1 MSDNSTINFNA
12 VYGQIGYLQW
22 FAAFNI
28 SVFEGNM
35 DGLVN
40 DFSVI
45 GIARS
50 HGHVTART
58 YQALATVHQW
68 YGYCRSLPQ
77 PQPSS
82 SEELPFRAAP
92 YPHAHYFHPMAVATN
107 ASHPAPI
114 TPSPLS
120 KDAEFETIDS
130 SSKGVQATNG
140 ATLGRQSK
148 TITVSEDY
156 WVREEDVQTCN
167 WDRVMTEGSRTITVT
182 TSDDDKWHADNIDL
196 SIDEGNQYLEKDE
209 VLFPTKHDK
218 NGYLR
223 QSNIKRVSWHGKAK
237 QRKFRGKRNISA
249 DRGARGTDQNIRTA
263 RAASSLMLRCPP
275 PEEWNGENGSITQ
288 IMKDLRLKGSNR
300 RKVKSVIEQTY
311 EKYLNGEYYT
321 GKVRPGAGRPCDIER
336 GSMEEQILADG
347 KEDGLSN
354 EDVLGNI
361 NDWRT
366 DHDLPLLGKNAVK
379 GALARMAEK
388 GYCDKSSVKKRPD
401 GSDDPNSKWSRARDN
416 FTKQTL
422 IRIGKISLDDLI
434 KEYGKEES
442 ISDVFNPKKLS
453 PIDQDGVSFIDETHR
468 DCVVSSYGGKV
479 DHIYKFKRDKDGNFA
494 ENGEFDESREG
505 YERTFKHSSQ
515 VRLAFSC
522 ATRID
527 SGVKVGH
534 RLPAFDYTGK
544 TMVSRKKWMELEQL
558 AVKDVKLNG
567 GSDKLDSNIGRAAE
581 DALNACGVNNLAD
594 IQDMIKNRARR
605 SKVLEDMPKSGNRRV
620 IGPGRLDKI
629 INAVAGVQLSKDEP
643 PPSTDYTKEANPYL
657 ARYGEDEWE
666 AEIRK
671 TKHFRGLC
679 CVTDLVEHIVCTTR
693 DFYKGTKNED
703 NWMFYHD
710 ALILMTAKECKDWM
724 AEKGYLKRWI
734 LPELGLNEDLGFGGR
749 PVGNSPEFM
758 PWDASLNQDVHESVR
773 RHCVLCRSTLK
784 RQDRL
789 NDDRRFSLAT
799 PKLGVATY
807 LRIIDPRP
815 FVGVSPTPKRIVQD
829 IEGAWNAMMIVYQ
842 HKGVYVEGLAT
853 RTGHRHIKSKEKKNW
868 GGARV
873 KGDHSIAHL
882 KRSTRMHRDLQD
894 MRSEERARTVCE
906 TRKALGGSK
915 DISGDIDDEEK
926 EEDLELNM
934 TKPAT
939 SSTARKRPATS
950 STARKRASPDSCVD
964 KTASTQ
970 TKKRKTS
977 SKSKQSVARASSES
991 DPEVVGVVDRR
1002 SSQQSRAPRFASSA
1016 ECKSLIKE
1024 RGRLVNVSDDG
1035 NCGYHALKAILV
1047 SAGALQDSVAI
1058 GQLRRMIKK
1067 HAQDNM
1073 LKFIGASFNGEDSI
1087 LKTVSGRLFWPFSC
1101 SSRVRDPQRTR
1112 QITFEGTIIK
1122 GIHEIREDDY
1132 EKRSPMSDWLQANFV
1147 LPIAVHL
1154 FQQSVALY
1162 TVMLDESRKR
1172 HIILTDIYRYDERNE
1187 SVSFD
1192 RRDGF
1197 VQSSPPSG
1205 PAPHPIPGEIYSKDT
1220 PRQRKLLQRSPESEL
1235 GRMEAQI
1242 ALSAWHQESG
1252 DCPVVVVVVNVRDYG
1267 EKGRYETGPQTNDRA
1282 SVRLRRAVVCLPI
1295 RGLFL
1300 SPRCRQFAMFRRWVD
1315 CVLHGVSTPRRCGAT
1330 ELDRFFLWISL
1341 DPT

>member
-1 MSDNSTINFNA
+1 GSASAAAPAPRPQAVGKDDSPPLWSLGMSDNSTINFNA

-28 SVFEGNM
+28 SVFEGSM

-50 HGHVTART
+50 HGHVTSRT

-92 YPHAHYFHPMAVATN
+92 YPHAPYSHPMAVATN
-107 ASHPAPI
+107 PSHPAPI

-120 KDAEFETIDS
+120 KADEFETIDPNN
-130 SSKGVQATNG
+130 KGVQATNG

-167 WDRVMTEGSRTITVT
+167 PRDRVMTEGSRTITVT
-182 TSDDDKWHADNIDL
+182 TSDDDKWHADDIDL
-196 SIDEGNQYLEKDE
+196 SIDEGTQYLEKDE
-209 VLFPTKHDK
+209 VLFPTKQDTK
-218 NGYLR
+218 GYLR
-223 QSNIKRVSWHGKAK
+223 QSDIKRNTWHNKPSRRKAEAK
-237 QRKFRGKRNISA
+237 GTALAENI
-249 DRGARGTDQNIRTA
+249 RGTVPNTRTA
-263 RAASSLMLRCPP
+263 RATCSLMLRCPP

-311 EKYLNGEYYT
+311 EKYLKGEYYT
-321 GKVRPGAGRPCDIER
+321 GKVKPGAGRPCDIER
-336 GSMEEQILADG
+336 GSMEEQMLADG

-366 DHDLPLLGKNAVK
+366 DHDLPLIGKNAVK
-379 GALARMAEK
+379 GALARMAGA
-388 GYCDKSSVKKRPD
+388 GYCDKTSVKKRPD
-401 GSDDPNSKWSRARDN
+401 GSDDPNSKWSRARCN

-422 IRIGKISLDDLI
+422 IRIGRISLDDLI

-442 ISDVFNPKKLS
+442 IPDVFNPKKLTN
-453 PIDQDGVSFIDETHR
+453 IDQDGVSFIDETHR

-494 ENGEFDESREG
+494 EDGEFDKSREG

-558 AVKDVKLNG
+558 AIKDVKNNG
-567 GSDKLDSNIGRAAE
+567 GSEWRTDGRDEDVFFEADPVGQLNRKLDSKIGRAAE
-581 DALNACGVNNLAD
+581 DALKACGVNNLAD
-594 IQDMIKNRARR
+594 VRDMINNRARR
-605 SKVLEDMPKSGNRRV
+605 SKVLEDMPKTRNRRV
-620 IGPGRLDKI
+620 IGEGRLDKI
-629 INAVAGVQLSKDEP
+629 INAVAAVQLSKDEP

-657 ARYGEDEWE
+657 ARYGEDDWE

-710 ALILMTAKECKDWM
+710 ALILMTAQECKDWM

-734 LPELGLNEDLGFGGR
+734 LPELGLNDDLGFGGR

-758 PWDASLNQDVHESVR
+758 PWDASLNKDVHESVR
-773 RHCVLCRSTLK
+773 RHCVLCRSTLR

-789 NDDRRFSLAT
+789 NDERRFSLAT

-815 FVGVSPTPKRIVQD
+815 FVGVSPTPRRIVQD
-829 IEGAWNAMMIVYQ
+829 IEGAWNAMFVVYQ
-842 HKGVYVEGLAT
+842 HRGVYVEGLAT

-882 KRSTRMHRDLQD
+882 RRSTRMHRDLQD
-894 MRSEERARTVCE
+894 MRSEERASTSCE

-915 DISGDIDDEEK
+915 DISGDIDDEKK

-939 SSTARKRPATS
+939 SNMTKPATS

-970 TKKRKTS
+970 TKKRKFS
-977 SKSKQSVARASSES
+977 SKSKQSVASASSES
-991 DPEVVGVVDRR
+991 DLEVVDRP
-1002 SSQQSRAPRFASSA
+1002 SSQQSRAPRFASPA

-1024 RGRLVNVSDDG
+1024 R
-1035 NCGYHALKAILV
+1035 
-1047 SAGALQDSVAI
+1047 
-1058 GQLRRMIKK
+1058 
-1067 HAQDNM
+1067 
-1073 LKFIGASFNGEDSI
+1073 SFG
-1087 LKTVSGRLFWPFSC
+1087 
-1101 SSRVRDPQRTR
+1101 
-1112 QITFEGTIIK
+1112 
-1122 GIHEIREDDY
+1122 
-1132 EKRSPMSDWLQANFV
+1132 
-1147 LPIAVHL
+1147 
-1154 FQQSVALY
+1154 
-1162 TVMLDESRKR
+1162 
-1172 HIILTDIYRYDERNE
+1172 
-1187 SVSFD
+1187 
-1192 RRDGF
+1192 
-1197 VQSSPPSG
+1197 
-1205 PAPHPIPGEIYSKDT
+1205 
-1220 PRQRKLLQRSPESEL
+1220 
-1235 GRMEAQI
+1235 
-1242 ALSAWHQESG
+1242 
-1252 DCPVVVVVVNVRDYG
+1252 
-1267 EKGRYETGPQTNDRA
+1267 
-1282 SVRLRRAVVCLPI
+1282 
-1295 RGLFL
+1295 
-1300 SPRCRQFAMFRRWVD
+1300 
-1315 CVLHGVSTPRRCGAT
+1315 
-1330 ELDRFFLWISL
+1330 
-1341 DPT
+1341 